1 MLRQF
6 SAVAGQPELD
16 MELPKLLVSD
26 SSGKIFEIH
35 ELYMAGMS
43 LDAPVLPKKRRSYR
57 DPFKRWGSFLFDTLL

>member
-1 MLRQF
+1 
-6 SAVAGQPELD
+6 

-43 LDAPVLPKKRRSYR
+43 LDAPVLPKKEDLIEIPLNDGALFYLTLYYKKSNNSDRR
-57 DPFKRWGSFLFDTLL
+57 